1 MRCTRRVTRVRATP
15 LARAGPRASAILV
28 FYLLRFTRREEGA
41 GGGGSRRRE
50 ARTGTRLRPSR
61 RANGPAGVPATTGGC
76 PAGGGDVIY
85 FFSILLLSSSE
96 RCARPPYPPRT
107 SPRHLACTPGVH
119 GHPAR
124 THDAA
129 PPAQRTR
136 ATCLTTPEHAR
147 PSPTQV
153 RSAGGDE
160 QPLQVATARAR
171 ARARRVH
178 VAGVPAFRVP

>member
-1 MRCTRRVTRVRATP
+1 MR
-15 LARAGPRASAILV
+15 ARAC
-28 FYLLRFTRREEGA
+28 LREGRRPAEGRQEFM
-41 GGGGSRRRE
+41 GGWRRFSSSK
-50 ARTGTRLRPSR
+50 ARTGTRPRPSR

-76 PAGGGDVIY
+76 HAGGGRRNLR
-85 FFSILLLSSSE
+85 LLDARLSSRT
-96 RCARPPYPPRT
+96 RCARPPYLPRT
-107 SPRHLACTPGVH
+107 SPRHLACTLGVH

-136 ATCLTTPEHAR
+136 VTCLTTPEHAR
-147 PSPTQV
+147 PSPSQV

-171 ARARRVH
+171 APCTCGRGARL
-178 VAGVPAFRVP
+178 